1 MIQIVHGDLAAAD
14 TEAVIRPSRA
24 DGMAI
29 NAVGLRLA
37 SAAGAPV
44 MERITGQ
51 GELPVGT
58 AVLAPSGGLP
68 CAFLINVV
76 LQSAEEPVTSHSVQ
90 RGLVNA
96 LRRAA
101 DFGIESLAL
110 PPLGVGAG
118 NLEVEDS
125 AKVIV
130 DVIRNH
136 LAEGVPPLAFRI
148 VVDSEYEESVFA
160 ALVGGSGSRS

>member
-1 MIQIVHGDLAAAD
+1 MIRVVRGDLAAAGV
-14 TEAVIRPSRA
+14 EAVIRPSRS

-29 NAVGLRLA
+29 NAVGLRLE
-37 SAAGAPV
+37 SVAGPSV

-51 GELPVGT
+51 GDLPAGT
-58 AVLAPSGGLP
+58 AVLAPSGGLA
-68 CAFLINVV
+68 CSFLINVV
-76 LQSAEEPVTSHSVQ
+76 LQSAEEPVTIHSVQ

-101 DFGIESLAL
+101 DFGVESLAL

-118 NLEVEDS
+118 NLEVEES

-136 LAEGVPPLAFRI
+136 VSEGAPPLVFEI
-148 VVDSEYEESVFA
+148 VVDSDYEESVFA
-160 ALVGGSGSRS
+160 ALAAQATAQG